1 MTLKNDFQ
9 PCETEKLNQAKSLM
23 FQQGRVEGRG
33 HDRKRQAQT
42 KPNIFRG
49 TLTAAALG
57 KHIYIHT
64 YKYVCPI
71 HILCRAYKL
80 WQVIWE
86 LGRAQ
91 GEYIKLIMGRIY
103 FIESMT
109 RSEDL
114 FN

>member
-1 MTLKNDFQ
+1 MLKYFSSLTLKNDFQ

-64 YKYVCPI
+64 YMYVRSISCAGHTNFGKPFGS
-71 HILCRAYKL
+71 
-80 WQVIWE
+80 WE
-86 LGRAQ
+86 ELK
-91 GEYIKLIMGRIY
+91 ENI
-103 FIESMT
+103 
-109 RSEDL
+109 
-114 FN
+114 